1 MSITNTEIGSG
12 LPGAAEVEPPAAVL
26 HAGGS
31 IAEACLRYVKE
42 ARAHN
47 VTRAKEKIQ
56 TGESARDERLIIAIM
71 DRILEASGV
80 VGVAAPNI
88 MPNGAA
94 SMGVTGNAILL
105 LGYAGGCLHGT
116 PDPLY
121 AVEEADPRAG
131 TLQVRRHGTDNIYQI
146 SVVQLEGIE

>member
-31 IAEACLRYVKE
+31 TTSGLQPVPGHAEGCG
-42 ARAHN
+42 AHDDYDCDCAPT
-47 VTRAKEKIQ
+47 VA
-56 TGESARDERLIIAIM
+56 SAGGI
-71 DRILEASGV
+71 G
-80 VGVAAPNI
+80 
-88 MPNGAA
+88 
-94 SMGVTGNAILL
+94 MGVTGNAILL
-105 LGYAGGCLHGT
+105 LGYAGGCLLGA

-131 TLQVRRHGTDNIYQI
+131 TLQVRRHGTDNIYRI